1 MAQRY
6 QYGHLRKAKRKRGPD
21 VWEYL
26 WRETGPNGKPQQ
38 RTLTVGTV
46 DEFRTERDALNHIQ
60 TLRTNINRIPGRS
73 ALMTFEALVDHY
85 CQTELLA
92 DNKSEKTRATYRVYL
107 KKWILPRWQREY
119 LHNIKPVVVEE
130 WLRSLK
136 LANGSKAK
144 IRNIMSGIFS
154 HAIRYEMADKNP
166 ITAVRQSAKRQR
178 TPVILEPAEL
188 HRLFDLLELRE
199 RAMIVTDALTGIRRG
214 ELMGLKW
221 EDLDFIQREINVVRS
236 VVDQVEGK
244 CKTEA
249 SAKPVPMDEHIA
261 QVLIAWRQESV
272 YTKPQNWVWASPHKK
287 GSQPYWL
294 STIMRYFV
302 QPAAKAAG
310 IKSRI
315 GWHTF
320 RHSFSTLIKSLGV
333 DAKVVQELLRH
344 ASFKTTMDAYTQALQ
359 EPKRQAQE
367 RLADL
372 IMRTGKV
379 GHA

>member
-1 MAQRY
+1 M
-6 QYGHLRKAKRKRGPD
+6 
-21 VWEYL
+21 
-26 WRETGPNGKPQQ
+26 
-38 RTLTVGTV
+38 
-46 DEFRTERDALNHIQ
+46 
-60 TLRTNINRIPGRS
+60 
-73 ALMTFEALVDHY
+73 
-85 CQTELLA
+85 
-92 DNKSEKTRATYRVYL
+92 
-107 KKWILPRWQREY
+107 
-119 LHNIKPVVVEE
+119 
-130 WLRSLK
+130 
-136 LANGSKAK
+136 
-144 IRNIMSGIFS
+144 
-154 HAIRYEMADKNP
+154 
-166 ITAVRQSAKRQR
+166 
-178 TPVILEPAEL
+178 
-188 HRLFDLLELRE
+188 
-199 RAMIVTDALTGIRRG
+199 
-214 ELMGLKW
+214 
-221 EDLDFIQREINVVRS
+221 
-236 VVDQVEGK
+236 VDQVEGK
-244 CKTEA
+244 CKTEV
-249 SAKPVPMDEHIA
+249 SEKPVPMDEHIA

-272 YTKPQNWVWASPHKK
+272 YTKPQDWVWASPHKK

-344 ASFKTTMDAYTQALQ
+344 ASFKTTMDAYTQALR